1 MNSPK
6 TGANET
12 GAKFL
17 SVSPV
22 LVVKDLVASLV
33 YWRDKVGFDVSMVYG
48 DPPGFAMPQ
57 RGDVRIMLAQT
68 PEGSEPPPANWRVVD
83 KCNQIYIYVDDAS
96 SLYEELKS
104 RGATIDFTLYDTPW
118 GTREFGIQD
127 LDDHDI
133 AFGQVL

>member
-1 MNSPK
+1 MNPSEGGPK
-6 TGANET
+6 L
-12 GAKFL
+12 L

-22 LVVKDLVASLV
+22 LVVKDLAASLN
-33 YWRDKVGFDVSMVYG
+33 YWRDKVGFDVSRVYG
-48 DPPGFAMPQ
+48 DPPNFAMPM
-57 RGDVRIMLAQT
+57 RGDVTIMLAQA
-68 PEGSEPPPANWRVVD
+68 PEGREPPQANWRVVD
-83 KCNQIYIYVDDAS
+83 KCNQMYIYVDDVS